1 MTSGNH
7 PLVGTWK
14 LVSSTRTDV
23 ESGEESH
30 TFGLHPTG
38 FLNYSPDGRV
48 MVVMVGDHRM
58 PPGGPVP
65 TDAEMIAWF
74 KSTLAYAGRYTVE
87 GNQVIHHVQASSD
100 PLRAGAT
107 LVRSFRLDGRV
118 LTLTAAPT
126 RYWMDGR
133 VGVLTI
139 VWEKLEERGRR

>member
-1 MTSGNH
+1 MGTGDN

-14 LVSSTRTDV
+14 LVSSTRKDV
-23 ESGEESH
+23 ESGEESR

-48 MVVMVGDHRM
+48 MVVMVGDNRRS
-58 PPGGPVP
+58 PSGPVP

-74 KSTLAYAGRYTVE
+74 KSALAYAGTYTVE
-87 GNQVIHHVQASSD
+87 GNQVTHHVEASSD
-100 PLRAGAT
+100 PLRAGAR
-107 LVRSFRLDGRV
+107 LVRFFTLDGKV

-133 VGVLTI
+133 VSALTI
-139 VWEKLEERGRR
+139 VWEKME